1 MPYRFLSQ
9 DEAAQ
14 YLNLS
19 RFELDRLVKD
29 REIPFE
35 SRGDRILF
43 RREALDE
50 WASQRILSATP
61 KRLAAY
67 HQEASERTRARLQ
80 QDVVLAELIRPERID
95 AAMTA
100 KTKASVLRDLAAL
113 AARTG
118 WVCDPPELVQSLQA
132 REALCS
138 TAVPGGVAFLHPRS
152 QQPYRF
158 EASFLVLGRT
168 VQPIHFGAPDGQP
181 TDLFFLLCFQD
192 DKLHLHTLARLCL
205 MAQKTNLLA
214 NLRSAEDGASLYAA
228 LIAAEQEVVST
239 LRQSAR

>member
-19 RFELDRLVKD
+19 RFELDQLVKD

-43 RREALDE
+43 RRQALDE

-67 HQEASERTRARLQ
+67 HQEASERTRALR
-80 QDVVLAELIRPERID
+80 QDAVLAELIRPERID
-95 AAMTA
+95 AAMSA

-181 TDLFFLLCFQD
+181 TDLFLLLCFQD

-214 NLRSAEDGASLYAA
+214 NLRSAEDGAGLYAA

-239 LRQSAR
+239 LRQSSR

>member
-19 RFELDRLVKD
+19 RFELDQLVKD

-67 HQEASERTRARLQ
+67 HQEASERTRALR
-80 QDVVLAELIRPERID
+80 QDAVVAELVQPERID
-95 AAMTA
+95 GAMSA

-158 EASFLVLGRT
+158 EASFLVMGRT

-214 NLRSAEDGASLYAA
+214 DLRSAEDGASLYAA

-239 LRQSAR
+239 LRQSSR